1 MKICNKCG
9 LSQGLGEFYKDKRN
23 TDGLQSICRS
33 CMTSRG
39 KNKRLKNREMKEAN
53 KVKIFDG
60 YKQCFTCKD
69 IKLKKLFGVN
79 KQRSDALTSNCRSCI
94 SINDKAKRL
103 ELRKIREENME
114 KIDKDKKKCSTCE
127 IIKLRSEF
135 SKHKDHIDGLSSL
148 CKSCKSKVDKSYC
161 NKNTE
166 KLKIKQRE
174 KYLRN
179 KDKYSLRAK
188 EYAAKNKNSRNT
200 YLINYYNTNPEAKL
214 IKNLRNRTNIFIKK
228 AGAQK
233 ISSSSKLLG
242 CTGKE
247 VRQYIESQFTKG
259 MTWENYGL
267 DGWSIDH
274 IRPCSSFNIFDPV
287 QQELCFHY
295 TNLQPLWT
303 TTAIAVSYGEDPSYV
318 GNIEKNNKIV
328 SIL

>member
-39 KNKRLKNREMKEAN
+39 KNKRLKNKEVRESN
-53 KVKIFDG
+53 KVKIPDG
-60 YKQCFTCKD
+60 YKQCFTCKN
-69 IKLKKLFGVN
+69 IKLKNLFGVN

-103 ELRKIREENME
+103 TLREIREENM
-114 KIDKDKKKCSTCE
+114 KKLDKDKKKCSTCK

-135 SKHKDHIDGLSSL
+135 SKHKGHNDGLSSL
-148 CKSCKSKVDKSYC
+148 CKSCKSKADKSYC

-166 KLKIKQRE
+166 KLKAKQRE
-174 KYLRN
+174 KYVLNR
-179 KDKYSLRAK
+179 DKYLLRAK
-188 EYAAKNKNSRNT
+188 DRAVKNKDSRNI
-200 YLINYYNTNPEAKL
+200 YLRNYYNTRPEAKL

-228 AGAQK
+228 SGASK
-233 ISSSSKLLG
+233 TSSSSKLLG
-242 CTGKE
+242 CTAKE
-247 VRQYIESQFTKG
+247 ARQHIESKFTKG

-274 IRPCSSFNIFDPV
+274 ILPCSSFDISDPE
-287 QQELCFHY
+287 QQKICFHY

-303 TTAIAVSYGEDPSYV
+303 TTEIAMRYGEGSSYV
-318 GNIEKNNKIV
+318 GNIEKNNKVIP
-328 SIL
+328 IL